1 MRMEKSLIVES
12 INKGG
17 VGVLP
22 TDTIYG
28 IVASALLP
36 AAVERVYQVRG
47 RRPDKPCIIL
57 IADTK
62 DLASFGVDPI
72 SQFREIVKWEEVEKA
87 CWPGPVSIVFAC
99 LDEKFSYLHRGTHTL
114 AFRLPKNEELRTLLR
129 ETGPLIAPSAN
140 PEGQKPAA
148 LVSKAREY
156 FGDRVDFY
164 VDGGIRSGEPST
176 VLEVKNGKVV
186 VLRQGSFRVPD
197 SVLS

>member
-1 MRMEKSLIVES
+1 MDKDLV
-12 INKGG
+12 INTIKNGG
-17 VGVLP
+17 IGVLP

-28 IVASALLP
+28 IAASALLP
-36 AAVERVYQVRG
+36 AAVERVYQARG

-62 DLASFGVDPI
+62 DLTLFGVDPI

-99 LDEKFSYLHRGTHTL
+99 PDEKFSYLHRGTHTL
-114 AFRLPKNEELRTLLR
+114 AFRLPKNDELRTLLR

-156 FGDRVDFY
+156 FGDNADFY

-176 VLEVKNGKVV
+176 VLQIKDGKLT
-186 VLRQGSFRVPD
+186 VLRQGVASVPKE
-197 SVLS
+197 LL